1 MRVYDKVSGHIDSDE
16 KENDVL
22 KKFEIIFDFLAKH
35 NMLNDEGREIYDLGP
50 DESWAF
56 YDRMLTDAGKRFM
69 EKQYDHLLTL
79 SIENVQRELKSL

>member
-1 MRVYDKVSGHIDSDE
+1 MRVYDKVSWHIDSDE